1 MLGNKA
7 IQRNTF
13 SGRAINDIRFSKQ
26 RLDLSSTSDRHSEL
40 VKGWSKKASV
50 QMLYGK
56 DAGYWDGENL
66 VAQLKDIAIRAL
78 KKPIQDGNCYSSS
91 NSSGLSVSAL
101 SAVKKATKLSLS
113 GEENIRRTYT

>member
-1 MLGNKA
+1 MTPISLFGEHFSAALVNTSTASFDFKVWYTFYLQQQHNLKSCSILLANKA

-66 VAQLKDIAIRAL
+66 VAQLKDIA
-78 KKPIQDGNCYSSS
+78 
-91 NSSGLSVSAL
+91 
-101 SAVKKATKLSLS
+101 
-113 GEENIRRTYT
+113 